1 MLNYFLYRWIVDMS
15 NAVGRNATTVL
26 LASPDRERYK
36 EFLKLLGT
44 TTLYMPVWTDN
55 EILKCR

>member
-1 MLNYFLYRWIVDMS
+1 MGT
-15 NAVGRNATTVL
+15 AVERNATTVL

-36 EFLKLLGT
+36 EFLKLLGA
-44 TTLYMPVWTDN
+44 TTLYMPVWTDD